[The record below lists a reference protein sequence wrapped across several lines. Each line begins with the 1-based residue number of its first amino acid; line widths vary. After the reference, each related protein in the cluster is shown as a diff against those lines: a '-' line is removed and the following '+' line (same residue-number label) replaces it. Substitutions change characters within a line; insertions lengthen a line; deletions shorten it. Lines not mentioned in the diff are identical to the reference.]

1 MSTSEPK
8 KKAATA
14 SEPAGSP
21 DPRTAAREPD
31 ESGGSH
37 SPADSKTDAKLG
49 TLGDGQPVAAVES
62 RSGDAA
68 DQAASRAAETASGDE
83 PVWPP
88 PESKPESKLEDAKL
102 DDAKLDDAKPED
114 AKVGDVKLDEAAA
127 AAKPDEPDVLTKPAE
142 PLPAVNPEESSPV
155 AIAKAG
161 EPASEPHQEMGLS
174 ESTLH
179 WLVDSEQPIEVSE
192 RNPILVPAYDLH
204 APVAG
209 RKRAVAII
217 GGAAILALGIAWAL
231 HAQAARHQIA
241 AVAPTLETAGL
252 LTRRAEEAL
261 EHGRRAEAMDLAHL
275 AIVTDPG
282 AADAYVI
289 VGAIQRS
296 NGQMNEA
303 RDSYRRYLELAPL
316 GTRAAEAREALTSLP
331 P

>member
-8 KKAATA
+8 KKEATA

-21 DPRTAAREPD
+21 DLRTAAREQD
-31 ESGGSH
+31 ESGGLR
-37 SPADSKTDAKLG
+37 SPADPKTDAKLE
-49 TLGDGQPVAAVES
+49 TLGEGQPVAAVES

-68 DQAASRAAETASGDE
+68 DQATSRAAETASGDE

-88 PESKPESKLEDAKL
+88 PESKP
-102 DDAKLDDAKPED
+102 DDAKLDAAKPDD

-142 PLPAVNPEESSPV
+142 PPPAVNPEESSPV

-241 AVAPTLETAGL
+241 AAPPTVETAGL
-252 LTRRAEEAL
+252 LTLRAEEAL